1 VGGEKENEGEVP
13 SPLQASGLG
22 SIIRTLVLNLGQS
35 GIRPFL
41 IVSTL
46 HSNSLAHL
54 KSILL
59 ELTYCSFNRLH
70 RSPSVRLLEA
80 RAMQYNFLYS
90 GFEIHISEIPDVQQP
105 VLNFIPMIDIHSH
118 PLWQVDDGAE
128 TFEDAVAMCQIA
140 AEDGITH
147 LVATPHC
154 NYTYPFNPETN
165 RQKIAELQSAVG
177 EVPKLLLGCDFHLS
191 YDNIQRL
198 VETPLDFT
206 INRSSYLLVEFPD
219 QFVPEQLDRVFYD
232 VQVAGLTPIITHP
245 ERNPVFARKSG
256 LLHHWV
262 THGCLAQVTAQ
273 SYTGRFGAPALRLAE
288 AWLEESLVHFLASDA
303 HGTKF
308 RRPVLSECYR
318 KVAESMGEETAE
330 RLLKKN
336 PEAVINDMPMPL
348 QPPPLRP
355 TKQERKHSWF
365 SFFSRR

>member
-1 VGGEKENEGEVP
+1 
-13 SPLQASGLG
+13 
-22 SIIRTLVLNLGQS
+22 
-35 GIRPFL
+35 
-41 IVSTL
+41 
-46 HSNSLAHL
+46 
-54 KSILL
+54 
-59 ELTYCSFNRLH
+59 
-70 RSPSVRLLEA
+70 
-80 RAMQYNFLYS
+80 M
-90 GFEIHISEIPDVQQP
+90 
-105 VLNFIPMIDIHSH
+105 LNFMSMIDIHSH

-154 NYTYPFNPETN
+154 NYTYPFDPETN

-177 EVPKLLLGCDFHLS
+177 EVPKLFLGCDFHLS

-198 VETPLDFT
+198 VETPMDFT
-206 INRSSYLLVEFPD
+206 INQSSYLLVEFPD

-273 SYTGRFGAPALRLAE
+273 SYTGRFGEPALRLAE
-288 AWLEESLVHFLASDA
+288 AWLGENLVHFFASDA

-318 KVAESMGEETAE
+318 KVAETMGEETAE

-336 PEAVINDMPMPL
+336 PEAVINDMPMPF
-348 QPPPLRP
+348 QPPPLP
-355 TKQERKHSWF
+355 PAKQERKGWF
-365 SFFSRR
+365 SFFTRR